1 METAR
6 NLPTP
11 SERMAQ
17 SELIE
22 LVFKSER
29 SRDTFLSRMAQNRK
43 FAEEKKNLH
52 SFFVSL
58 DTFKRIRGYLTD
70 KQKAALERECRKY
83 APYLMTLR
91 VARPAVEQNVAPVEI
106 VEIDEDAPLDDSQ
119 AEQDEREGMVEA

>member
-58 DTFKRIRGYLTD
+58 DNFKRVRGYLTD

-91 VARPAVEQNVAPVEI
+91 VARPVVEAASVEQQEV
-106 VEIDEDAPLDDSQ
+106 EDAPLDDSQ

>member
-11 SERMAQ
+11 AERMAQ

-29 SRDTFLSRMAQNRK
+29 SRDTFLSRMAQNKK

-52 SFFVSL
+52 AFFVSL
-58 DTFKRIRGYLTD
+58 NTFKSVRGYLTD

-91 VARPAVEQNVAPVEI
+91 VARPVQISTPV
-106 VEIDEDAPLDDSQ
+106 DEPSYNQDAPLDDSQ
-119 AEQDEREGMVEA
+119 AEQDEREGMAL